1 LKLKEVKRIVK
12 AAVPFE
18 LAIPIEKDIVG
29 WWLRTVGVQTVF
41 RRVLLLKTTM
51 LPRSGSRRPPD
62 YLTLPLGIKAEL
74 ITIPLPSFVGTEAS
88 RHSAVSSC
96 SRRAGQSCLWGGS
109 IFVWTP
115 HMNESGVICN

>member
-62 YLTLPLGIKAEL
+62 YLTKRAQNIVER
-74 ITIPLPSFVGTEAS
+74 SREAI
-88 RHSAVSSC
+88 
-96 SRRAGQSCLWGGS
+96 AGL
-109 IFVWTP
+109 VW
-115 HMNESGVICN
+115 SGPVPA